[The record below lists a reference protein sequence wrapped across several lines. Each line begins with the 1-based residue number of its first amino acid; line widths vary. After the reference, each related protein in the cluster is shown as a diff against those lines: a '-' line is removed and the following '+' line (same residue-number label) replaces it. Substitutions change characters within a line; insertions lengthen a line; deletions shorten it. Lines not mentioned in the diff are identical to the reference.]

1 MQLNKP
7 SCKLFLVLCIIA
19 VLPSILQACT
29 ALLNIKTATTVTIQ
43 LQIVPALSKAL
54 FHRYNGPFYS
64 LRPVMKIRILTI
76 GQKMPAWVL
85 TGFEDYF
92 KRIQPFVQT
101 QIIELPMAKRGKND
115 SEADI
120 LKYRQIEG
128 DSILSA
134 VKQNE
139 VLIALE
145 VGGREFST
153 EKLAETM
160 KGWMLEGNDIVL
172 AIGGPDGHSEA
183 VRKAA
188 AWHWSL
194 SKLTLPHPMVRVM
207 LIEQLYRAMSINHNH
222 PYHRA
227 G

>member
-1 MQLNKP
+1 
-7 SCKLFLVLCIIA
+7 
-19 VLPSILQACT
+19 
-29 ALLNIKTATTVTIQ
+29 
-43 LQIVPALSKAL
+43 
-54 FHRYNGPFYS
+54 
-64 LRPVMKIRILTI
+64 MKIRILTI

-128 DSILSA
+128 DSILSQL
-134 VKQNE
+134 KHNE

-153 EKLAETM
+153 EK
-160 KGWMLEGNDIVL
+160 
-172 AIGGPDGHSEA
+172 
-183 VRKAA
+183 
-188 AWHWSL
+188 
-194 SKLTLPHPMVRVM
+194 
-207 LIEQLYRAMSINHNH
+207 
-222 PYHRA
+222 A

>member
-1 MQLNKP
+1 
-7 SCKLFLVLCIIA
+7 
-19 VLPSILQACT
+19 
-29 ALLNIKTATTVTIQ
+29 
-43 LQIVPALSKAL
+43 
-54 FHRYNGPFYS
+54 
-64 LRPVMKIRILTI
+64 
-76 GQKMPAWVL
+76 
-85 TGFEDYF
+85 
-92 KRIQPFVQT
+92 
-101 QIIELPMAKRGKND
+101 MAKRGKND

-128 DSILSA
+128 DIILSQL
-134 VKQNE
+134 KHNE

-160 KGWMLEGNDIVL
+160 KGWMLEGYDVAL

-194 SKLTLPHPMVRVM
+194 SKLTLPHPLVRVM

>member
-1 MQLNKP
+1 MINDDTEIRLMPHFSIIFNCHFIYIGLLINIHVYNRQN
-7 SCKLFLVLCIIA
+7 SLFIA
-19 VLPSILQACT
+19 LP
-29 ALLNIKTATTVTIQ
+29 K
-43 LQIVPALSKAL
+43 
-54 FHRYNGPFYS
+54 F
-64 LRPVMKIRILTI
+64 MKIRIITI

-115 SEADI
+115 SDADI

-128 DSILSA
+128 DSILNA
-134 VKQNE
+134 VKHNE
-139 VLIALE
+139 TLIALE
-145 VGGREFST
+145 VGGKEFST

-160 KGWMLEGNDIVL
+160 KAWMLEGNDVVL

>member
-1 MQLNKP
+1 
-7 SCKLFLVLCIIA
+7 
-19 VLPSILQACT
+19 
-29 ALLNIKTATTVTIQ
+29 
-43 LQIVPALSKAL
+43 
-54 FHRYNGPFYS
+54 
-64 LRPVMKIRILTI
+64 MKIRILTI
-76 GQKMPAWVL
+76 GQKMPSWVI
-85 TGFEDYF
+85 TGVEDYF

-120 LKYRQIEG
+120 LKYCQIEG
-128 DSILSA
+128 ESILA
-134 VKQNE
+134 AMKQSE
-139 VLIALE
+139 ILIALE

-160 KGWMLEGNDIVL
+160 KDWMLEGRDIVL
-172 AIGGPDGHSEA
+172 AIGGPDGHSQA
-183 VRKAA
+183 VRQAA

-194 SKLTLPHPMVRVM
+194 SKLTLPHPLVRVM

>member
-1 MQLNKP
+1 
-7 SCKLFLVLCIIA
+7 
-19 VLPSILQACT
+19 
-29 ALLNIKTATTVTIQ
+29 
-43 LQIVPALSKAL
+43 
-54 FHRYNGPFYS
+54 
-64 LRPVMKIRILTI
+64 MKIRILTI

-85 TGFEDYF
+85 TGFEDYL

-101 QIIELPMAKRGKND
+101 QIIELQMAKRGKND

-120 LKYRQIEG
+120 LKYRNIEG
-128 DSILSA
+128 DSILNA
-134 VKQNE
+134 LKQNE
-139 VLIALE
+139 TLIALE

-160 KGWMLEGNDIVL
+160 KGWMLEGNDVAL

-194 SKLTLPHPMVRVM
+194 SKLTLPHPLVRVM
-207 LIEQLYRAMSINHNH
+207 LIEQLYRAMSINNNH

>member
-1 MQLNKP
+1 
-7 SCKLFLVLCIIA
+7 
-19 VLPSILQACT
+19 
-29 ALLNIKTATTVTIQ
+29 
-43 LQIVPALSKAL
+43 
-54 FHRYNGPFYS
+54 
-64 LRPVMKIRILTI
+64 MKIRILTI

-92 KRIQPFVQT
+92 KRFQPFVQT
-101 QIIELPMAKRGKND
+101 QVVELPMAKRGKND

-120 LKYRQIEG
+120 LKYRNIEG
-128 DSILSA
+128 DSILNA
-134 VKQNE
+134 LKQNE

-160 KGWMLEGNDIVL
+160 KGWMLEGHDIAL

-194 SKLTLPHPMVRVM
+194 SKLTLPHPLVRVM

>member
-1 MQLNKP
+1 
-7 SCKLFLVLCIIA
+7 
-19 VLPSILQACT
+19 
-29 ALLNIKTATTVTIQ
+29 
-43 LQIVPALSKAL
+43 
-54 FHRYNGPFYS
+54 
-64 LRPVMKIRILTI
+64 MKIRILTI

-101 QIIELPMAKRGKND
+101 QVIELPMAKRGKTD

-120 LKYRQIEG
+120 LKYCQIEG
-128 DSILSA
+128 ESILNALKS
-134 VKQNE
+134 NE
-139 VLIALE
+139 TLIALE
-145 VGGREFST
+145 VGGRELST
-153 EKLAETM
+153 EKLADTM
-160 KGWMLEGNDIVL
+160 KQWMLEGNDIAL
-172 AIGGPDGHSEA
+172 AIGGPDGHSDA

-194 SKLTLPHPMVRVM
+194 SKLTMPHPMVRIL

-227 G
+227 

>member
-1 MQLNKP
+1 MLWNKAFILSNNIRAYSHHHQASTAFIIGFIFP
-7 SCKLFLVLCIIA
+7 SVC
-19 VLPSILQACT
+19 S
-29 ALLNIKTATTVTIQ
+29 
-43 LQIVPALSKAL
+43 
-54 FHRYNGPFYS
+54 
-64 LRPVMKIRILTI
+64 MKIRILTI

-101 QIIELPMAKRGKND
+101 QVIELPMAKRGKND

-120 LKYRQIEG
+120 LKYCQIEG
-128 DSILSA
+128 ESILNALKS
-134 VKQNE
+134 NE
-139 VLIALE
+139 TLIALE
-145 VGGREFST
+145 VGGRELST
-153 EKLAETM
+153 EKLADTM
-160 KGWMLEGNDIVL
+160 KQWMLEGNDIAL
-172 AIGGPDGHSEA
+172 AIGGPDGHSDA

-194 SKLTLPHPMVRVM
+194 SKLTMPHPMVRIL

-227 G
+227 